1 MPEKAPI
8 FKPSFDWF
16 GVAKSVVLVVA
27 GITVL
32 WLNSNYASIADLKSI
47 EKKVDQVEIKTQVL
61 DQKMQSI
68 VELINTKLE
77 YIKRDTDEIKKKLES
92 TK

>member
-1 MPEKAPI
+1 MPEKAPV
-8 FKPSFDWF
+8 FKTSFDWF
-16 GVAKSVVLVVA
+16 GAAKSAVLVFA

-32 WLNSNYASIADLKSI
+32 WLNSNYASVADLKI
-47 EKKVDQVEIKTQVL
+47 VEKKIDQVEVKTQVL

-77 YIKRDTDEIKKKLES
+77 YIKRDTDEIKKKLEP
-92 TK
+92 K